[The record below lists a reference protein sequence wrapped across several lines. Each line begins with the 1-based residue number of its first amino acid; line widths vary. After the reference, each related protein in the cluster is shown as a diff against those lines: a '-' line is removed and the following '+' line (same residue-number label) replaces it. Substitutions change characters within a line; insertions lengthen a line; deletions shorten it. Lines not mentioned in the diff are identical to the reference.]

1 MRKILLMSLMCL
13 LMAFPIFAE
22 KTSEVSLR
30 YSRQD
35 SMIRLVVE
43 SDDEL
48 IGNANA
54 VTSLSAI
61 KIELS
66 GPFELKKAKDF
77 IFEVSRKDRFLV
89 INLQDVT
96 EIKTFKLSSPA
107 RLVFDLKTS
116 AKNEREPLQQAPEK
130 PQQAPAQQTDQNKQ
144 QGNGQQGQ
152 KVPVQT
158 AQPLEKARKSV
169 VFVIDPGHGGYEYGI
184 ISEGVKEKDIDLNLA
199 KDLAAALTKKSRAV
213 FLTRK
218 ADQSVPIN
226 DRINFSNSKNPD
238 IFISIHSSLSENF
251 AVYVSTVDNQNVD
264 DAAKLYSLFSRQ
276 NRHIAKSRALSKI
289 IGKSLES
296 EFKKDVFLR
305 ELPLPVLYSM
315 NSAAVLIEYPSAQS
329 FGSDPKMRDRFVNSV
344 LKGISSY
351 EQ

>member
-1 MRKILLMSLMCL
+1 MRKILLMSLMGL
-13 LMAFPIFAE
+13 LTAFPLFAE

-48 IGNANA
+48 IRNANA

-61 KIELS
+61 RIELS
-66 GPFELKKAKDF
+66 GPFELKKANDF
-77 IFEVSRKDRFLV
+77 IFEVSRRDRFLV
-89 INLQDVT
+89 INLQDVI
-96 EIKTFKLSSPA
+96 EIKMFKLSSPA

-116 AKNEREPLQQAPEK
+116 AKNQGEPIQQAPEK
-130 PQQAPAQQTDQNKQ
+130 PQQVPAQQTDQKQ

-152 KVPVQT
+152 KLPVQT
-158 AQPLEKARKSV
+158 PQPLERARKSV

-184 ISEGVKEKDIDLNLA
+184 ISEDVKEKDINLNLA
-199 KDLAAALTKKSRAV
+199 KDLAAALAKKSRTV

-238 IFISIHSSLSENF
+238 IFISIHSSLSESF
-251 AVYVSTVDNQNVD
+251 AVYVSKVDNQNVD

-276 NRHIAKSRALSKI
+276 NRHIAKSRALSRV